1 MRNRFEITYSQN
13 SFGSTI
19 EILVD
24 RETGINYIWRR
35 SCNAGGLTPL
45 LGTDGQPV
53 ISQEGESLKQIS
65 DTPPDV
71 YKRQN
76 IIRP

>member
-1 MRNRFEITYSQN
+1 MLSKTRFDKRGGKMRNRFEITYSQN

-24 RETGINYIWRR
+24 REAGINYIWRR

-53 ISQEGESLKQIS
+53 ISQEGEYDEK
-65 DTPPDV
+65 
-71 YKRQN
+71 
-76 IIRP
+76 

>member
-1 MRNRFEITYSQN
+1 MISAAVHFSSFSYVPESYSQN

-53 ISQEGESLKQIS
+53 VSEKGEYDEK
-65 DTPPDV
+65 
-71 YKRQN
+71 
-76 IIRP
+76 

>member
-1 MRNRFEITYSQN
+1 MLSKTRFDKRGRKMRNRFEITYSQN

-24 RETGINYIWRR
+24 RETGINYIWMR

-53 ISQEGESLKQIS
+53 ISQEGEYDEK
-65 DTPPDV
+65 
-71 YKRQN
+71 
-76 IIRP
+76 

>member
-1 MRNRFEITYSQN
+1 MLSKTRFDKRGRKMRNRFEITYSQN

-35 SCNAGGLTPL
+35 SCNAAVSYTHLTLP
-45 LGTDGQPV
+45 T
-53 ISQEGESLKQIS
+53 
-65 DTPPDV
+65 T
-71 YKRQN
+71 
-76 IIRP
+76 